1 MYGRVLPSIKEILTK
16 SANRLRKV
24 ARSPRKE
31 ASTLLAHSL
40 HVSDIWLISH
50 DDKIIEVPKDF
61 EEFIKKREAEYPL
74 EYIIQRTSFYGKDF
88 YTDERVLIPRPETE
102 ILIDKV
108 ICTCKDLKSPTIAEI
123 GTGSGIISIML
134 ALLLP
139 NAKIIATDISKDA
152 LEVAKINAKEQ
163 GVLEKIKFINCNLFD
178 GVNQD
183 IDVIV
188 SNPPYIKKDEK
199 LEKNLSYEPD
209 LALFGGEKGDEILKQ
224 IIDIAIK
231 RKVSILACE
240 MGYDQKEKIKN
251 HLKNHNLKAEF
262 YKDLAGIDRGFV
274 INQKYKGAI

>member
-231 RKVSILACE
+231 KRVSILACE
-240 MGYDQKEKIKN
+240 MGYDQKEKITN
-251 HLKNHNLKAEF
+251 HLKNYNLKAEF

>member
-1 MYGRVLPSIKEILTK
+1 LPSIKEILIDGT
-16 SANRLRKV
+16 NRLRKV
-24 ARSPRKE
+24 ARSPKKE

-50 DDKIIEVPKDF
+50 DDEVIEIPKSF
-61 EEFIKKREAEYPL
+61 EEFIKKRESSYPL
-74 EYIIQRTSFYGKDF
+74 EYILKETSFYGRVF
-88 YTDERVLIPRPETE
+88 YTDDRVLIPRPETE
-102 ILIDKV
+102 ELIDK
-108 ICTCKDLKSPTIAEI
+108 IIYTCKDFKSPTIAEI

-134 ALLLP
+134 ALLFP

-152 LEVAKINAKEQ
+152 LKVAKINAKKQ
-163 GVLEKIKFINCNLFD
+163 GVSEKIRFLYCNLLD
-178 GVNQD
+178 AINQD

-231 RKVSILACE
+231 RRVSILACE
-240 MGYDQKEKIKN
+240 MGYDQKEKIEN
-251 HLKNHNLKAEF
+251 HLKNYSLKAEF
-262 YKDLAGIDRGFV
+262 YKDLAGLDRGFV
-274 INQKYKGAI
+274 VNIEGQIFDF